1 MSYEII
7 KFAHVLLLVF
17 WLGTDV
23 GVLLLS
29 KKFRDASL
37 SVETRVTLLHMA
49 MIIDSLP
56 RICFIAMLPVGLH
69 LANAAGLTQLD
80 AMTMTGFWLL
90 AAVLLTINMTAA
102 KNMGTPLGT
111 QLQRLNW
118 LGLGVTGLAL
128 IGTGAFSMLNGHPV
142 APSWLAAKLVVY
154 GLVYWFAVGID
165 WLFLPMGRL
174 VKELQEKGSSE
185 ALERDITATVD
196 GAMWPVVIVYAGVL
210 AAAFIGVAKFSF

>member
-56 RICFIAMLPVGLH
+56 RICFITMLPVGLH

-118 LGLGVTGLAL
+118 LALGVTGLAL

-210 AAAFIGVAKFSF
+210 AAAFIGLAKFSF

>member
-118 LGLGVTGLAL
+118 LALGVTGLAL

>member
-128 IGTGAFSMLNGHPV
+128 VGTGAFSMLNGHPV

-154 GLVYWFAVGID
+154 GLIYWFAVGID

-196 GAMWPVVIVYAGVL
+196 GAMWPVVILYAGVL

>member
-56 RICFIAMLPVGLH
+56 RLCFIAMLPVGLH

-102 KNMGTPLGT
+102 KNLGTPLGT

-142 APSWLAAKLVVY
+142 SPSWLAAKLVVY
-154 GLVYWFAVGID
+154 GLIYWFAVGID

-196 GAMWPVVIVYAGVL
+196 GAMWPVVILYAGVL
-210 AAAFIGVAKFSF
+210 LAAFIGVAKFSF

>member
-29 KKFRDASL
+29 KKFRDANL

-56 RICFIAMLPVGLH
+56 RICFITMLPVGLH

-102 KNMGTPLGT
+102 KNLGTPLGT

-210 AAAFIGVAKFSF
+210 AAAFIGLAKFSF

>member
-1 MSYEII
+1 M
-7 KFAHVLLLVF
+7 
-17 WLGTDV
+17 
-23 GVLLLS
+23 LLLS

-56 RICFIAMLPVGLH
+56 RICFITMLPVGLH

-210 AAAFIGVAKFSF
+210 AAAFIGMAKFSF

>member
-56 RICFIAMLPVGLH
+56 RICFITMLPVGLH

-210 AAAFIGVAKFSF
+210 AAAFIGMAKFSF

>member
-69 LANAAGLTQLD
+69 LANTAGLTQLD

-154 GLVYWFAVGID
+154 GLIYWFAVGID

-196 GAMWPVVIVYAGVL
+196 GAMWPVVILYAGVL

>member
-56 RICFIAMLPVGLH
+56 RICFITMLPVGLH

-128 IGTGAFSMLNGHPV
+128 IGTGAFSMLNGYPV

-185 ALERDITATVD
+185 ALERDITATVN

-210 AAAFIGVAKFSF
+210 AAAFIGLAKFSF

>member
-1 MSYEII
+1 MSYELI

-102 KNMGTPLGT
+102 KNLGTPLGT

-128 IGTGAFSMLNGHPV
+128 IGTGAFSMLNGYPV
-142 APSWLAAKLVVY
+142 TPSWLAAKLLVY

-174 VKELQEKGSSE
+174 VQELQEKGSSE

>member
-118 LGLGVTGLAL
+118 LALGVTGLVL

-154 GLVYWFAVGID
+154 GLIYWFAVGID

-196 GAMWPVVIVYAGVL
+196 GAMWPVVILYAGVL

>member
-56 RICFIAMLPVGLH
+56 RICFITMLPVGLH

-102 KNMGTPLGT
+102 KNLGTPLGT

-210 AAAFIGVAKFSF
+210 AAAFIGLAKFSF

>member
-56 RICFIAMLPVGLH
+56 RICFITMLPVGLH

-102 KNMGTPLGT
+102 KNLGTPLGT

-128 IGTGAFSMLNGHPV
+128 IGVGAFSMLNGHPV
-142 APSWLAAKLVVY
+142 SPSWLAAKLVVY

-210 AAAFIGVAKFSF
+210 AAAFIGMAKFSF

>member
-7 KFAHVLLLVF
+7 KFTHVLLLVF

-49 MIIDSLP
+49 MIIDYLP

-69 LANAAGLTQLD
+69 LANAAGLTQID

-128 IGTGAFSMLNGHPV
+128 IGTGAFSMWNGHPV

-185 ALERDITATVD
+185 TLERDITATVD

-210 AAAFIGVAKFSF
+210 AAAFIGLAKFNF

>member
-56 RICFIAMLPVGLH
+56 RICFITMLPVGLH

>member
-210 AAAFIGVAKFSF
+210 AAAFIGMAKFSF

>member
-56 RICFIAMLPVGLH
+56 RICFITMLPVGLH

-102 KNMGTPLGT
+102 KNLGTPLGT

-210 AAAFIGVAKFSF
+210 AAAFIGMAKFSF

>member
-56 RICFIAMLPVGLH
+56 RICFITMLPVGLH

-118 LGLGVTGLAL
+118 LALGVTGLAL

>member
-128 IGTGAFSMLNGHPV
+128 IGTGVFSMLNGHPV

-154 GLVYWFAVGID
+154 GLIYWFAVGID

-196 GAMWPVVIVYAGVL
+196 GAMWPVIILYAGVL

>member
-80 AMTMTGFWLL
+80 AITMTGFWLL

-128 IGTGAFSMLNGHPV
+128 VGTGAFSMLNGHPV

-154 GLVYWFAVGID
+154 GLIYWFAVGID

-196 GAMWPVVIVYAGVL
+196 GAMWPVVILYAGVL

>member
-128 IGTGAFSMLNGHPV
+128 IGAGAFSMLNGHPV

-154 GLVYWFAVGID
+154 GLIYWFAVGID

-196 GAMWPVVIVYAGVL
+196 GAMWPVVILYAGVL

>member
-80 AMTMTGFWLL
+80 AMTMAGFWLL

-154 GLVYWFAVGID
+154 GLIYWFAVGID

-196 GAMWPVVIVYAGVL
+196 GAMWPVVILYAGVL

>member
-56 RICFIAMLPVGLH
+56 RICFITMLPVGLH

-102 KNMGTPLGT
+102 KNLGTPLGT

>member
-154 GLVYWFAVGID
+154 GLIYWFAVGID

-196 GAMWPVVIVYAGVL
+196 GAMWPVVILYAGVL

>member
-196 GAMWPVVIVYAGVL
+196 RAMWPVVIVYAGVL
-210 AAAFIGVAKFSF
+210 AAAFIGMAKFSF